1 MIKFNAHQIR
11 NIIFGTVR
19 VAGPIATGI
28 LAFKA
33 GMKAIDAMEVS
44 QYEFEV
50 DGEVNED
57 GSPVTGML
65 NYDDL
70 DRKEKIKVMAPIVL
84 PAAIACAGT
93 IACSLIDK
101 HIDTKHIKE
110 LGGLYSVALLSASAY
125 KEKLSAVDPDS
136 VPKIEEKIKSKAKEL
151 KVTDQKCDVIEHSKN
166 GGSDSL
172 FYEPISGRYFISD
185 KDKVE
190 EALRNTMKDY
200 EQSGDANHVRSL
212 DLNTM
217 YTELGIETSWMGWQ
231 YGWCSYLCKGK
242 WDNSGEK
249 IDLHLTQN
257 PDGTYWINYGH
268 MVSNE
273 EESDPSLPFFG
284 WYEY

>member
-1 MIKFNAHQIR
+1 MIKINAQQIR

-57 GSPVTGML
+57 GSPVTEML

-101 HIDTKHIKE
+101 HIDSKHIKE

-125 KEKLSAVDPDS
+125 KEKLSMVDPDS
-136 VPKIEEKIKSKAKEL
+136 VPEIEEKIKTKAKEL
-151 KVTDQKCDVIEHSKN
+151 KLTDRKCDVIEHSKN

-190 EALRNTMKDY
+190 KALANTMKDY
-200 EQSGDANHVRSL
+200 ERSGDSDNCRSL
-212 DLNTM
+212 DLNTL
-217 YTELGIETSWMGWQ
+217 YAELGIETSWMGWQ
-231 YGWCSYLCKGK
+231 YGWCSCEYDDK

-257 PDGTYWINYGH
+257 PDGTYWINYGN

>member
-1 MIKFNAHQIR
+1 MIKINASQIR
-11 NIIFGTVR
+11 SIIFGTVR
-19 VAGPIATGI
+19 IAGPIATGI

-33 GMKAIDAMEVS
+33 GMKAIDAMEVA

-57 GSPVTGML
+57 GSPVTELL

-101 HIDTKHIKE
+101 HIDSKHIKE

-125 KEKLSAVDPDS
+125 KEKLSMVDPDS
-136 VPKIEEKIKSKAKEL
+136 VPEIEEKIKTKAKEL
-151 KVTDQKCDVIEHSKN
+151 KLSDRKCDVIEHSKN

-172 FYEPISGRYFISD
+172 FYEPISGRYFISN

-190 EALRNTMKDY
+190 KALANTMKDY
-200 EQSGDANHVRSL
+200 EHSGDDVKSL
-212 DLNTM
+212 DLNTL

-231 YGWCSYLCKGK
+231 YGWYGCNDDGE
-242 WDNSGEK
+242 WDWSGEK
-249 IDLHLTQN
+249 IDLYLSQN

-268 MVSNE
+268 MCEDRFDASM
-273 EESDPSLPFFG
+273 PFFG